1 MRCHWIAVLALL
13 APAPDVRAEV
23 VLPKASGDS
32 EATLTVSVAEP
43 DASKPNQ
50 VCYMVRVVAPAGVEV
65 NPPEI
70 VDGAQAW
77 KWEVPAA
84 SRSAPASWF
93 DVREAWTY
101 SIDLEQT
108 KPGTQP
114 LPGVKVRV
122 HPRGQDGG
130 EEFVWTDV
138 LKDLRQLAPPAEPVK
153 PPAPPTR
160 SLLWWGLAL
169 GALLS
174 VALGVSVWL
183 LRGKKPAPPLTPA
196 QWALNELDRIERLG
210 LAGPDETG
218 WFPAELSG
226 VVRRFLSERYGLPAP
241 QQTTAEFLHTMRNT
255 PDLSDELRQTVKDLL
270 ERCDL
275 AKFAALRTPPDEC
288 RRLAALA
295 RSVVEQTTVPKAPA
309 PVTN

>member
-1 MRCHWIAVLALL
+1 MRCHWIAALALL
-13 APAPDVRAEV
+13 APAPALRAETV
-23 VLPKASGDS
+23 FPKASGDT
-32 EATLTVSVAEP
+32 EASLTVTVAEF

-50 VCYMVRVVAPAGVEV
+50 VRYVVRVVAPAGVEV

-70 VDGAQAW
+70 ADAAQAW
-77 KWEVPAA
+77 KWEVPAPT
-84 SRSAPASWF
+84 RGAPASWF

-101 SIDLEQT
+101 PIDLEQT

-122 HPRGQDGG
+122 HPRGQDAG

-138 LKDLRQLAPPAEPVK
+138 LKDLRQLPPPAEPVK
-153 PPAPPTR
+153 PPAPLSR
-160 SLLWWGLAL
+160 SLLWWGLGL

-183 LRGKKPAPPLTPA
+183 LRGKKPTPPLTPA

-241 QQTTAEFLHTMRNT
+241 QQTTAEFLRTMRNT
-255 PDLSDELRQTVKDLL
+255 PDLSDDLRQTVKELL

-295 RSVVEQTTVPKAPA
+295 RSVVELTTAPKAPA